1 MEDKSNNELARDILI
16 IVEELM
22 DRGLTPEQT
31 NELLMAELNNL
42 TVIKII
48 NEILKLG
55 NKS

>member
-1 MEDKSNNELARDILI
+1 MKDKRNNELAREIVLI
-16 IVEELM
+16 IEELM

-42 TVIKII
+42 TVIRII

-55 NKS
+55 E

>member
-1 MEDKSNNELARDILI
+1 MKDKSNNELVRDILI

-42 TVIKII
+42 KVKII
-48 NEILKLG
+48 NEILKMG
-55 NKS
+55 E

>member
-1 MEDKSNNELARDILI
+1 MI

-22 DRGLTPEQT
+22 DRGFTPEQT

-42 TVIKII
+42 MVIKII

-55 NKS
+55 E